1 MAVGNV
7 PGGGLAVLRAINA
20 IETEED
26 KCAGRTV
33 MTNHSFTLR
42 TLLLVVLGVFIA
54 AARAS
59 AHCDTLDGPVVAA
72 VRSALNMGDVTPVL
86 KWVRAVDEQEI
97 KAAFARST
105 AVRSKGA
112 EARELAD
119 LYFFETVVRLHR
131 AGEGAPYTGL
141 KPAGT
146 DVSVL
151 VKEADKAID
160 GDPAQQLIDL
170 AAHQAA
176 ARVKSLLS
184 EVKARRAHMNDNVAA
199 GREFVAA
206 YIQLIHYLEQLEQK
220 HENEP
225 PGGTTETAA
234 KDR

>member
-1 MAVGNV
+1 MSKHT
-7 PGGGLAVLRAINA
+7 I
-20 IETEED
+20 TF
-26 KCAGRTV
+26 RT
-33 MTNHSFTLR
+33 F
-42 TLLLVVLGVFIA
+42 LLLVLGGLIGA
-54 AARAS
+54 TRAS

-72 VRSALNMGDVTPVL
+72 ARSALNTGDVTPVL

-105 AVRSKGA
+105 AVRSKGV

-141 KPAGT
+141 KPAGA

-151 VKEADKAID
+151 VKAADKAIE
-160 GDPAQQLIDL
+160 GESGQRLIDL

-176 ARVKSLLS
+176 ATVKALLL
-184 EVKARRAHMNDNVAA
+184 EVKARRVHMNDSVAA

-206 YIQLIHYLEQLEQK
+206 YIELIHYLEQLEK
-220 HENEP
+220 GHEDEAHRA
-225 PGGTTETAA
+225 GAEAA
-234 KDR
+234 VKN